1 MSVANMTGD
10 EEQLGSCVGVE
21 ARRRRRCGALFYVK
35 PRLNIIPLALNSRDT
50 KYCCEVWLTRGGNI
64 ASGIDENWE
73 HYSSLVVHSAPGCP
87 LITYAEVGSRAE
99 AVRLGRPDHSAY

>member
-1 MSVANMTGD
+1 MRRGATGF
-10 EEQLGSCVGVE
+10 LRWGRSE
-21 ARRRRRCGALFYVK
+21 ATKALCALFYVK